1 VISESDARLRFPSF
15 LKGVNLLEK
24 VAVNQMPVRASHGHK
39 SLPFAGD
46 VCHLLNAEEPNER
59 DFVHLDVEIHSAR
72 FKYPVERKTQHD
84 CQQ

>member
-1 VISESDARLRFPSF
+1 VIAQCNAGLRFPSL
-15 LKGVNLLEK
+15 LKCVNLFKE
-24 VAVNQMPVRASHGHK
+24 VTIYEMSVRASHGHEA
-39 SLPFAGD
+39 LPLASD